1 MPLLSTFQ
9 WLSFSFPEFE
19 FFKTGY
25 LLNVTYSVKNG
36 LLAANQ
42 MFFASA
48 GIKIRIQYS
57 LIKIFDY
64 QGNEKD
70 FLAAANPFAQYLF
83 FSQF

>member
-1 MPLLSTFQ
+1 VPLLSTFQ
-9 WLSFSFPEFE
+9 WISFSFPEFE
-19 FFKTGY
+19 FIKTGY

-36 LLAANQ
+36 PLAVNQ
-42 MFFASA
+42 IFFASD

-70 FLAAANPFAQYLF
+70 F
-83 FSQF
+83 

>member
-1 MPLLSTFQ
+1 MVILL
-9 WLSFSFPEFE
+9 LPKFE

>member
-1 MPLLSTFQ
+1 MVILL
-9 WLSFSFPEFE
+9 LPKFE

-25 LLNVTYSVKNG
+25 LLNVTYAVKNG
-36 LLAANQ
+36 PLAANQ

-48 GIKIRIQYS
+48 G
-57 LIKIFDY
+57 IKIFDY

>member
-1 MPLLSTFQ
+1 MRIIPPVKMCRFSLLSNGYPY
-9 WLSFSFPEFE
+9 SFPECE

-36 LLAANQ
+36 PLAVNQ
-42 MFFASA
+42 MFFASD
-48 GIKIRIQYS
+48 GMKIRIQYS

-70 FLAAANPFAQYLF
+70 F
-83 FSQF
+83 

>member
-1 MPLLSTFQ
+1 MPLLSAFQ
-9 WLSFSFPEFE
+9 WISFSFPEFE

-36 LLAANQ
+36 SLAANQ
-42 MFFASA
+42 TFFASD

-57 LIKIFDY
+57 LIKIV
-64 QGNEKD
+64 D
-70 FLAAANPFAQYLF
+70 FQVAANPFAQYLF